1 MGLENHASEPQADMP
16 IPAEAGKTP
25 EELRA
30 DAQLLLE
37 KLDTQSMKDLA
48 NPQEQEFLAE
58 LEQNGSNAQEAFD
71 EFKQEM
77 KALDTIEEKFSG
89 MENYE
94 QFETFLQSDTLSPD
108 EMEAFLATV

>member
-1 MGLENHASEPQADMP
+1 MGLESHTPEPQAELQSP
-16 IPAEAGKTP
+16 LESAKTP

-37 KLDTQSMKDLA
+37 KLDTQAMKDLA

-89 MENYE
+89 MENFQ
-94 QFETFLQSDTLSPD
+94 QFENFLQSGELSPD